1 MKIKLE
7 LFGVC
12 REFSEQD
19 YLDFNF
25 ETDIKIKDL
34 RKDKRVE
41 FISGELPIK
50 NITNKVKNTPN
61 SVAFCLFPHDIDEII
76 KIVSDNLMVDQY
88 VSENYPLTSL

>member
-25 ETDIKIKDL
+25 ESDIKIKDL
-34 RKDKRVE
+34 RKEVE
-41 FISGELPIK
+41 GFV
-50 NITNKVKNTPN
+50 NKIFQK
-61 SVAFCLFPHDIDEII
+61 I
-76 KIVSDNLMVDQY
+76 KIF
-88 VSENYPLTSL
+88 

>member
-25 ETDIKIKDL
+25 ESDIKIKDL
-34 RKDKRVE
+34 RKEVE
-41 FISGELPIK
+41 GFVNK
-50 NITNKVKNTPN
+50 NFPKYKNFLEC
-61 SVAFCLFPHDIDEII
+61 SKAIEV
-76 KIVSDNLMVDQY
+76 
-88 VSENYPLTSL
+88 

>member
-25 ETDIKIKDL
+25 ESDIKIKDL
-34 RKDKRVE
+34 RKEVE
-41 FISGELPIK
+41 GFVNKNFPENKKFSRNGKKISI
-50 NITNKVKNTPN
+50 
-61 SVAFCLFPHDIDEII
+61 
-76 KIVSDNLMVDQY
+76 
-88 VSENYPLTSL
+88 

>member
-25 ETDIKIKDL
+25 ESDIKIKDL
-34 RKDKRVE
+34 RKEVEGFVYKKFPENKNFLEMVKKSAFSSQAHEIVDDDFKLDKNQT
-41 FISGELPIK
+41 ISIIPPIGGG
-50 NITNKVKNTPN
+50 
-61 SVAFCLFPHDIDEII
+61 
-76 KIVSDNLMVDQY
+76 
-88 VSENYPLTSL
+88 

>member
-25 ETDIKIKDL
+25 ESDIKIKDL
-34 RKDKRVE
+34 RKEVE
-41 FISGELPIK
+41 GFVNK
-50 NITNKVKNTPN
+50 NCIYYGLCFLN
-61 SVAFCLFPHDIDEII
+61 CE
-76 KIVSDNLMVDQY
+76 Y
-88 VSENYPLTSL
+88 LTFFDM